1 MIFVDSSAWISYF
14 NGTPDAAAAHLATV
28 LDSDQ
33 RVCLIDLV
41 VTEVLQGFRQD
52 REFELA
58 RRTLAGVRRLSI
70 THATCVD
77 AARLYRRLRLRGLT
91 PGTIDCLIAQ
101 ACLDA
106 GARLLTKD
114 GDFEVIAT
122 HTRLKLLSSA
132 KA

>member
-1 MIFVDSSAWISYF
+1 LIFVDSSAWISYF
-14 NGTPDAAAAHLATV
+14 NGTPDSVAARLGAA

-58 RRTLAGVRRLSI
+58 RRTLAGVHRLPLS
-70 THATCVD
+70 HASHVD

-91 PGTIDCLIAQ
+91 PTTIDCVIAQ

-106 GARLLTKD
+106 GTALLTKD
-114 GDFEVIAT
+114 ADFDGIAR
-122 HTRLKLLSSA
+122 HTRLKLIR
-132 KA
+132 

>member
-14 NGTPDAAAAHLATV
+14 NGTSDPVAAHLGAA
-28 LDSDQ
+28 LDADQ
-33 RVCLIDLV
+33 SVCVIDLV

-58 RRTLAGVRRLSI
+58 RRTLAGVQRLALS
-70 THATCVD
+70 HACYVD

-91 PGTIDCLIAQ
+91 PTTIDCVIAQ

-106 GARLLTKD
+106 RVALLTKD
-114 GDFEVIAT
+114 ADFGDIAR
-122 HTRLKLLSSA
+122 HTRLKLVC
-132 KA
+132 

>member
-1 MIFVDSSAWISYF
+1 LIFVDSSAWISYF
-14 NGTPDAAAAHLATV
+14 NGAPDAAAAHLAAA
-28 LDSDQ
+28 LDADR

-58 RRTLAGVRRLSI
+58 RRALTGVHRLALS
-70 THATCVD
+70 HACYVQ

-91 PGTIDCLIAQ
+91 PTTIDCIIAQ

-106 GARLLTKD
+106 GTALLTKD
-114 GDFEVIAT
+114 ADFEGIAQ
-122 HTRLKLLSSA
+122 HTRLRLFR
-132 KA
+132 